1 MVDEPNWIAA
11 LRAEFEGMEPLE
23 KITAAAAW
31 TTIMTNETLGFLGD
45 ERRKAVV
52 QVINAWGGPKEI
64 ARLAETLGTR
74 ANVVQR
80 LWEEG
85 KKLSVPE

>member
-1 MVDEPNWIAA
+1 MVEDPVWMMAMRDEFDQ
-11 LRAEFEGMEPLE
+11 LEPLE

-31 TTIMTNETLGFLGD
+31 TTILTNEVLGFLGD
-45 ERRKAVV
+45 ERRRAVV

-85 KKLSVPE
+85 KKLTPPE